1 MNYTHVRNVKVVKR
15 SEYHACFFLF
25 FFHMTKPDITLLILV
40 VIFANLIDTNESKLP
55 FENGD
60 FQSLTERI

>member
-15 SEYHACFFLF
+15 SEYHACFFF
-25 FFHMTKPDITLLILV
+25 VFFHMTKPDITLLILV
-40 VIFANLIDTNESKLP
+40 VIFANLIDTIESKLP

>member
-1 MNYTHVRNVKVVKR
+1 
-15 SEYHACFFLF
+15 
-25 FFHMTKPDITLLILV
+25 MTKPDITLLILV
-40 VIFANLIDTNESKLP
+40 VIFANLIDTIESKLP